1 MSRYQTGH
9 ETKEYKNYH
18 KQNFTHTKKKQT
30 NKTKQIWGNLTSN
43 LWLAVFK
50 YYWKVVSVQSVIY
63 KPSDVSIIIII
74 VKWSFNI
81 LPDN

>member
-1 MSRYQTGH
+1 MSRYQTDH

-18 KQNFTHTKKKQT
+18 KQNFTHTK

-50 YYWKVVSVQSVIY
+50 
-63 KPSDVSIIIII
+63 
-74 VKWSFNI
+74 
-81 LPDN
+81 

>member
-1 MSRYQTGH
+1 MSRYQTDH

-18 KQNFTHTKKKQT
+18 KQNFTHTKNKTKQ

-50 YYWKVVSVQSVIY
+50 
-63 KPSDVSIIIII
+63 
-74 VKWSFNI
+74 
-81 LPDN
+81 